1 MTFTLYH
8 NKNCSKSRACL
19 EILKKH
25 KIDFQVREY
34 LKHPLTISEVFDIFE
49 KLSGDQE
56 NLLRKPEKVKSV
68 ENLAKFIFE
77 NQKKLQR
84 PIFFNGK
91 KYFICR
97 PPERVL
103 DCIIK

>member
-19 EILKKH
+19 EILNKH

-34 LKHPLTISEVFDIFE
+34 IKHPLTLQEVGDIIE
-49 KLSGDQE
+49 NLSGNKND
-56 NLLRKPEKVKSV
+56 LLRKSEKDIDSKD
-68 ENLAKFIFE
+68 LANFIFD

-91 KYFICR
+91 KYIICR
-97 PPERVL
+97 PPEKVL
-103 DCIIK
+103 DCI